1 MTVFLILFQ
10 RKQSTR
16 EFLEKIQTELDS
28 IDEFKRSTQA
38 SHKKVIGYL
47 LTYFSVLYF
56 LAALI
61 VYFKYFYHPE
71 WQDLQSQLQLFLPFL
86 IAPLLIM
93 LVKNLLTWWYY
104 RKIRRNDLKAEKLKK
119 DKTEIL

>member
-1 MTVFLILFQ
+1 MGAIIAKF
-10 RKQSTR
+10 RHKQSTR
-16 EFLEKIQTELDS
+16 EFLKKIQTELDS

-86 IAPLLIM
+86 VAPLL
-93 LVKNLLTWWYY
+93 
-104 RKIRRNDLKAEKLKK
+104 
-119 DKTEIL
+119 